1 MAETDQNNQNMQPG
15 AVIGPNGVQST
26 IPQQA
31 PQAQPLQPVVSATIP
46 DTTPPIEA
54 QSQPSVNQ
62 VTGQPEQ
69 PQPLF
74 MNDTQPSQVA
84 EGSYAWTAAEF
95 VAHHKT
101 PQWFVAF
108 AAVCFIII
116 AAVFF
121 ITKDVTAVL
130 ALIVGAVAVGIFAG
144 RAPRDQQFQIDDEG
158 FSIGQRR
165 FSFAQFKSFSV
176 IHEGALSS
184 VQFLPL
190 KRFAP
195 YTTIYFGPN
204 DEDQVLD
211 RVEDALPYVEHAGDA
226 IDRLLRRVR
235 F

>member
-15 AVIGPNGVQST
+15 AVIGPNGVQPT
-26 IPQQA
+26 IPQQV
-31 PQAQPLQPVVSATIP
+31 PQAQPLQPVVGATIP

-54 QSQPSVNQ
+54 RPQPSTDQ
-62 VTGQPEQ
+62 VTESPEQ
-69 PQPLF
+69 SQPLF
-74 MNDTQPSQVA
+74 MKEAQPSQVP

-101 PQWFVAF
+101 PQWFLAF
-108 AAVCFIII
+108 AAVCFTVI

-121 ITKDVTAVL
+121 ITKDITAVL
-130 ALIVGAVAVGIFAG
+130 VLIVGAVAVGIFAG
-144 RAPRDQQFQIDDEG
+144 RIPRDQQFQIDNEG

-176 IHEGALSS
+176 IHEGALTS

-211 RVEDALPYVEHAGDA
+211 RVEEVLPYVEHSGDA
-226 IDRLLRRVR
+226 IDQLLRRVR